1 VLYGKIPWN
10 IRWIFLLHSQ
20 REFEMDEAT
29 ATSKT
34 TLKVLVVED
43 DAMIRLAA
51 CSALEEAGFEVFEA
65 ADGEEGLAILRENPS
80 IDVVF
85 SDISMPRM
93 DGITM
98 LTRARELRPDLRAVL
113 TSGFSKAPSGEAFL
127 RKPYGPTAAR
137 DMIVHIL
144 GR

>member
-1 VLYGKIPWN
+1 MV
-10 IRWIFLLHSQ
+10 
-20 REFEMDEAT
+20 EET
-29 ATSKT
+29 ATSEA

-43 DAMIRLAA
+43 DPMIRLAA

-65 ADGEEGLAILRENPS
+65 ADGEEGLAILRESPS
-80 IDVVF
+80 IDLVF

-113 TSGFSKAPSGEAFL
+113 TSGLSKAPSGEAFL
-127 RKPYGPTAAR
+127 RKPYALAAAR
-137 DMIVHIL
+137 DMIVHML
-144 GR
+144 ER